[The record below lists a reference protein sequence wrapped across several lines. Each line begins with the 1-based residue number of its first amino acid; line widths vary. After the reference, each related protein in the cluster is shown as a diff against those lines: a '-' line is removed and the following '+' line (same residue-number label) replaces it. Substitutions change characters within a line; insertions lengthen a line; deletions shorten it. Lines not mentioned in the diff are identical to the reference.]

1 MNFKEFQQEAKR
13 TCPDLLTIYHDNDLN
28 KNILSLN
35 LLLYYDKKTESYA
48 QCPEILNLIHTR
60 IGIVTETEELME
72 AIAKKDRVGV
82 SEELVDKL
90 WYIANDILFM
100 IKGGY
105 IDESISSQI
114 INYKFDQTIH
124 ATDCPSINKT
134 LSDWMNAIVYNEV
147 KLLDFI
153 KKYYCY
159 NKLMDKNE
167 YLKRMTYLLAAINNI
182 AVTVKVDLYEGMD
195 KVIAK
200 LRLRFP
206 QNFSSSEAINRDH
219 TAERVI
225 LEQKVEK

>member
-13 TCPDLLTIYHDNDLN
+13 TCPDLLTIYHDKDLN
-28 KNILSLN
+28 NNILNLN
-35 LLLYYDKKTESYA
+35 KLLYFDKKTENYNNS
-48 QCPEILNLIHTR
+48 PEILNLLHTR

-72 AIAKKDRVGV
+72 AIAKKDKVGV

-100 IKGGY
+100 QKGGY
-105 IDESISSQI
+105 IDESLANTL
-114 INYKFDQTIH
+114 INYKFDQTTH

-159 NKLMDKNE
+159 NKPMDKAE
-167 YLKRMTYLLAAINNI
+167 YLKRMNYLLAAINNI
-182 AVTVKVDLYEGMD
+182 ASTVKIDLYEGMD

-206 QNFSSSEAINRDH
+206 QSFSSSKAINRDH
-219 TAERVI
+219 TAERAI
-225 LEQKVEK
+225 LEGK

>member
-13 TCPDLLTIYHDNDLN
+13 TCPDLLTIYYDKDLN
-28 KNILSLN
+28 NNILSLN
-35 LLLYYDKKTESYA
+35 KLLYFDKKTEVYNNS
-48 QCPEILNLIHTR
+48 PEILNLLHTR

-72 AIAKKDRVGV
+72 AIAKKDKVGV

-100 IKGGY
+100 VKGGY
-105 IDESISSQI
+105 IDESIVNTL
-114 INYKFDQTIH
+114 INYKFDQTTH
-124 ATDCPSINKT
+124 ATDYPSINKT

-159 NKLMDKNE
+159 NKPMDKAE
-167 YLKRMTYLLAAINNI
+167 YLKRMNYLLAAINNI
-182 AVTVKVDLYEGMD
+182 ASTVKIDLYEGMD

-200 LRLRFP
+200 LKLRFL

-225 LEQKVEK
+225 LEKPNV